1 MEGNMKAF
9 SFDSVLLDKI
19 KTPSLVAKTSFA
31 TLPQVVKLVDT
42 FKTKALKENQTFY
55 RNILESDS
63 EVTARKAYD
72 QFFGTLTRLNAFYT
86 AKYVDV
92 LDENLKQLK
101 NEGDS
106 RLINVV
112 NDYLKDFNGNDI
124 LMEREMTQFVLDD
137 EIPCSKNILTSILH
151 FFGDNFYEL
160 SEEDAR
166 KLLEITTNNQSKII
180 KRAKAEIIDADPD
193 DIEVKDLSRTPDIFV
208 GNTSTVSFHKED
220 INKCIEIV
228 KSVRD
233 DLEANLENARLINKE
248 YKKLLNKVIQYRN
261 STKIR
266 VNSDDYIRKIERIII
281 SMISEIWTYHLT
293 VYAIK
298 AQYICNNYYQAK
310 GILARISMMAN
321 EEFVD
326 DTVESVAVESTKFLK
341 EEAFKFTKLTD
352 AEILMNHITD
362 MKHNDL
368 IMDCCI
374 KEAMILAEG
383 VDVENRLAALHE
395 GAWDKV
401 KEFFN
406 KIKEFVMNL
415 FDKVANWFDKF
426 FKSNKEYIEKYKD
439 QIDKQ
444 TAGFTTVNMPNYKD
458 GLARIQENIT
468 PQFDAVINSATGM
481 GDKDEDVDTAINN
494 FRRTLIKDYKDNDE
508 WKESCNDYFKGGKDS
523 DKDYSANEINIR
535 YLADRVLEIPKIVD
549 GLKKDKTTAEQLFKS
564 LESAIAKAAAQDN
577 QNVKAN
583 ANKVQTDAKG
593 TENKAI
599 GSTTNTPSSLGTGN
613 NNAGSGPK
621 VGGGTT
627 NTAESI
633 LYLYGD
639 VFTELE
645 IVQSN
650 TTTSNGNNGS
660 NITSAGNAT
669 IDKVKDGSV
678 GPKVAAKA
686 QKLCNKIASTYSTY
700 YQCKYQMAE
709 KIMSDYMKI
718 IKVHVS
724 AYVNANNDAE
734 KAQEN
739 S

>member
-92 LDENLKQLK
+92 LDDNLKRLN

-106 RLINVV
+106 RLISVV
-112 NDYLKDFNGNDI
+112 NEYLKDFNNNDI
-124 LMEREMTQFVLDD
+124 LMEREMTQFILDD

-208 GNTSTVSFHKED
+208 GETTTKSFHKECVG
-220 INKCIEIV
+220 KCIEIV

-233 DLEANLENARLINKE
+233 DLEANLDNARLINKE

-310 GILARISMMAN
+310 GVLARISMMAN

-326 DTVESVAVESTKFLK
+326 DTIEAVAVESTKFLK

-383 VDVENRLAALHE
+383 VDVENRLTALHE

-406 KIKEFVMNL
+406 KIKTFVMAL
-415 FDKVANWFDKF
+415 FDKVSNWFDKF
-426 FKSNKEYIEKYKD
+426 FKSNKDYIEKYKD
-439 QIDKQ
+439 QIDKP
-444 TAGFTTVNMPNYKD
+444 TAGFTTVNMPNYKE
-458 GLARIQENIT
+458 GLNRIQAAPNINFNGVISTANGMPENA
-468 PQFDAVINSATGM
+468 DVDKVINDFRKTI
-481 GDKDEDVDTAINN
+481 INE
-494 FRRTLIKDYKDNDE
+494 YKDDDD
-508 WKESCNDYFKGGKDS
+508 WKETCNNYFKGGKDS
-523 DKDYSANEINIR
+523 DKDYSANEISIR
-535 YLADRVLEIPKIVD
+535 ELANQVLNIPKIVD
-549 GLKKDKTTAEQLFKS
+549 NIKKDKSTSDQMFKS
-564 LESAIAKAAAQDN
+564 LESAINKAASQQPA
-577 QNVKAN
+577 
-583 ANKVQTDAKG
+583 
-593 TENKAI
+593 
-599 GSTTNTPSSLGTGN
+599 STNTSTDSTN
-613 NNAGSGPK
+613 T
-621 VGGGTT
+621 GTT
-627 NTAESI
+627 QAAPQPQGTVEST
-633 LYLYGD
+633 YLYGD
-639 VFTELE
+639 VFSE
-645 IVQSN
+645 IEIN
-650 TTTSNGNNGS
+650 KTNAPAAGATGS
-660 NITSAGNAT
+660 NSASITASGNQT
-669 IDKVKDGSV
+669 IDNVKNGGVD
-678 GPKVAAKA
+678 AKTAVNA
-686 QKLCNKIASTYSTY
+686 QKIVNRIASTYSTY
-700 YQCKYQMAE
+700 LQCKYQMAE

-718 IKVHVS
+718 IKAHVS
-724 AYVNANNDAE
+724 AYVNANNDSE
-734 KAQEN
+734 KAQQSN
-739 S
+739 

>member
-92 LDENLKQLK
+92 LDDNLKRLN

-112 NDYLKDFNGNDI
+112 NEYLKDFNNNDI

-208 GNTSTVSFHKED
+208 GETTTKSFHKECVG
-220 INKCIEIV
+220 KCIEIV

-233 DLEANLENARLINKE
+233 DLEANLDNARLINKE

-298 AQYICNNYYQAK
+298 AQYICNNYNQAK
-310 GILARISMMAN
+310 GVLARISMMAN

-326 DTVESVAVESTKFLK
+326 DTVEAVAVESTKFLK

-415 FDKVANWFDKF
+415 FDKVSNWFDKF

-439 QIDKQ
+439 QIDKP
-444 TAGFTTVNMPNYKD
+444 TAGFTTVNMPDYAK
-458 GLARIQENIT
+458 GLERIMKPTTVQFSAVFGKEISTDKENDDIEAAVNT
-468 PQFDAVINSATGM
+468 FRKSLLPDDANAY
-481 GDKDEDVDTAINN
+481 DPAKN
-494 FRRTLIKDYKDNDE
+494 E
-508 WKESCNDYFKGGKDS
+508 WKEACNNYFTGGENS
-523 DKDYSANEINIR
+523 EKDYSPQDLNMR
-535 YLADRVLEIPKIVD
+535 TLADRILKIPNLVEN
-549 GLKKDKTTAEQLFKS
+549 LKRDKTATENGFKA
-564 LESAIAKAAAQDN
+564 LESAINKQVSTLN
-577 QNVKAN
+577 NPPPAN
-583 ANKVQTDAKG
+583 ETKQ
-593 TENKAI
+593 EN
-599 GSTTNTPSSLGTGN
+599 T
-613 NNAGSGPK
+613 
-621 VGGGTT
+621 
-627 NTAESI
+627 
-633 LYLYGD
+633 YLYGD
-639 VFTELE
+639 VFAEGPGMTMDTNNAA
-645 IVQSN
+645 SPASPATS
-650 TTTSNGNNGS
+650 TTTTNGS
-660 NITSAGNAT
+660 IADASNSAKAT
-669 IDKVKDGSV
+669 AATQDKKG
-678 GPKVAAKA
+678 ATNA
-686 QKLCNKIASTYSTY
+686 QKLVNKFASTVSTY

-718 IKVHVS
+718 IKAHVS
-724 AYVNANNDAE
+724 AYVNANNDSE

>member
-92 LDENLKQLK
+92 LDENIKRLN

-112 NDYLKDFNGNDI
+112 NEYLKDFNNNDI

-233 DLEANLENARLINKE
+233 DLEANLDNARLINKE

-310 GILARISMMAN
+310 GVLARISMMAN

-326 DTVESVAVESTKFLK
+326 DTVEAVAVESTKFLK

-406 KIKEFVMNL
+406 KIKTFVMAL
-415 FDKVANWFDKF
+415 FDKVSNWFDKF
-426 FKSNKEYIEKYKD
+426 FKSNKDYIEKYKD
-439 QIDKQ
+439 QIDKP
-444 TAGFTTVNMPNYKD
+444 TAGFTTVNMPNYKE
-458 GLARIQENIT
+458 GLNRIQAAPNIN
-468 PQFDAVINSATGM
+468 FNGVINTASGM
-481 GDKDEDVDTAINN
+481 AENADVDKVIND
-494 FRRTLIKDYKDNDE
+494 FRKTIINEYKDDDD
-508 WKESCNDYFKGGKDS
+508 WKETCNDYFKGGKDS
-523 DKDYSANEINIR
+523 DKDYSANEISIR
-535 YLADRVLEIPKIVD
+535 ELANQVLNIPKIVD
-549 GLKKDKTTAEQLFKS
+549 NLKKDKSTSDQMFKS
-564 LESAIAKAAAQDN
+564 LESAINKAASQQPA
-577 QNVKAN
+577 A
-583 ANKVQTDAKG
+583 
-593 TENKAI
+593 
-599 GSTTNTPSSLGTGN
+599 STTNTDS
-613 NNAGSGPK
+613 
-621 VGGGTT
+621 T
-627 NTAESI
+627 NTGSNTSATPAASPAGNPTEST
-633 LYLYGD
+633 YLYGD
-639 VFTELE
+639 VFSE
-645 IVQSN
+645 IEIN
-650 TTTSNGNNGS
+650 KTNAPTPGATGS
-660 NITSAGNAT
+660 NSSTITNSGNET
-669 IDKVKDGSV
+669 IDKVKNGGVDSKTAV
-678 GPKVAAKA
+678 NA
-686 QKLCNKIASTYSTY
+686 QKIVNRIASTYSTY
-700 YQCKYQMAE
+700 LQCKYQMAE

-718 IKVHVS
+718 IKAHVS
-724 AYVNANNDAE
+724 AYVNANNDSE
-734 KAQEN
+734 KAQQSN
-739 S
+739 

>member
-92 LDENLKQLK
+92 LDDNIKRLN

-112 NDYLKDFNGNDI
+112 NEYLKDFNGNDI
-124 LMEREMTQFVLDD
+124 LMEREMTQFVLED

-233 DLEANLENARLINKE
+233 DLEANLDNARLINKE

-326 DTVESVAVESTKFLK
+326 DTVEAVAVESTKFLK
-341 EEAFKFTKLTD
+341 EESFKFTKLTD

-406 KIKEFVMNL
+406 KIKTFVMNL
-415 FDKVANWFDKF
+415 FDKVSNWFDKF

-439 QIDKQ
+439 QIDKP
-444 TAGFTTVNMPNYKD
+444 TAGFTTVNMPDYAK
-458 GLARIQENIT
+458 GLERIMKPTTVQFSAVFGKEISTDKENDDIEAAVNT
-468 PQFDAVINSATGM
+468 FRKSLLPDDANAY
-481 GDKDEDVDTAINN
+481 DPAKN
-494 FRRTLIKDYKDNDE
+494 E
-508 WKESCNDYFKGGKDS
+508 WKEACNNYFTGGENS
-523 DKDYSANEINIR
+523 EKDYSPQDLNMHT
-535 YLADRVLEIPKIVD
+535 LADRILKIPNLVEN
-549 GLKKDKTTAEQLFKS
+549 LKRDKTATENGFKA
-564 LESAIAKAAAQDN
+564 LESAINKQVSTLN
-577 QNVKAN
+577 NPPPAN
-583 ANKVQTDAKG
+583 ETKQ
-593 TENKAI
+593 EN
-599 GSTTNTPSSLGTGN
+599 T
-613 NNAGSGPK
+613 
-621 VGGGTT
+621 
-627 NTAESI
+627 
-633 LYLYGD
+633 YLYGD
-639 VFTELE
+639 VFAEGPGMTMDTNNAA
-645 IVQSN
+645 SPASPATS
-650 TTTSNGNNGS
+650 TTTTNGS
-660 NITSAGNAT
+660 IADASNSAKAT
-669 IDKVKDGSV
+669 AATQDKKG
-678 GPKVAAKA
+678 ATNA
-686 QKLCNKIASTYSTY
+686 QKLVNKFASTVSTY

-718 IKVHVS
+718 IKAHVS

>member
-31 TLPQVVKLVDT
+31 TLPQVVRLVDT

-92 LDENLKQLK
+92 LDDNLKRLN

-112 NDYLKDFNGNDI
+112 NEYLKDFNNNDI
-124 LMEREMTQFVLDD
+124 LMEREMTQFILDD

-208 GNTSTVSFHKED
+208 GETTTKSFHKECVG
-220 INKCIEIV
+220 KCIEIV

-233 DLEANLENARLINKE
+233 DLEANLDNARLINKE

-310 GILARISMMAN
+310 GVLARISMMAN

-326 DTVESVAVESTKFLK
+326 DTVEAVAVESTKFLK

-406 KIKEFVMNL
+406 KIKAFVVAL
-415 FDKVANWFDKF
+415 FDKVSNWFDKF
-426 FKSNKEYIEKYKD
+426 FKSNKDYIEKYKD
-439 QIDKQ
+439 QIDKP
-444 TAGFTTVNMPNYKD
+444 TAGFTTVNMPNYKE
-458 GLARIQENIT
+458 GLNRIQAAPNINFNGVISTANGMPENA
-468 PQFDAVINSATGM
+468 DVDKVINDFRKTI
-481 GDKDEDVDTAINN
+481 INE
-494 FRRTLIKDYKDNDE
+494 YKDDDD
-508 WKESCNDYFKGGKDS
+508 WKETCNNYFKGGKDS
-523 DKDYSANEINIR
+523 DKDYSANEISIR
-535 YLADRVLEIPKIVD
+535 ELANQVLNIPKIVD
-549 GLKKDKTTAEQLFKS
+549 NIKKDKSTSDQLFKS
-564 LESAIAKAAAQDN
+564 LESAINKAASQQPA
-577 QNVKAN
+577 A
-583 ANKVQTDAKG
+583 
-593 TENKAI
+593 
-599 GSTTNTPSSLGTGN
+599 STTNTDSANTG
-613 NNAGSGPK
+613 S
-621 VGGGTT
+621 
-627 NTAESI
+627 NTPATPPAAPAQGAQHNST
-633 LYLYGD
+633 YLYGD
-639 VFTELE
+639 VFSE
-645 IVQSN
+645 IEIN
-650 TTTSNGNNGS
+650 KTNAPAAGATGS
-660 NITSAGNAT
+660 NSASITASGNQT
-669 IDKVKDGSV
+669 IDNVKNGGVDSKTAV
-678 GPKVAAKA
+678 NA
-686 QKLCNKIASTYSTY
+686 QKIVNRIASTYSTY
-700 YQCKYQMAE
+700 MQCKYQMAE

-718 IKVHVS
+718 IKAHVS
-724 AYVNANNDAE
+724 AYVNANNDSE
-734 KAQEN
+734 KAQQAN
-739 S
+739 

>member
-31 TLPQVVKLVDT
+31 TLPQVVRLVDT

-92 LDENLKQLK
+92 LDDNLKRLN

-112 NDYLKDFNGNDI
+112 NEYLKDFNNNDI

-208 GNTSTVSFHKED
+208 GETTTRSFHKECVG
-220 INKCIEIV
+220 KCIEIV

-233 DLEANLENARLINKE
+233 DLEANLDNARLINKE

-310 GILARISMMAN
+310 GVLARISMMAN

-326 DTVESVAVESTKFLK
+326 DTVEAVAVESTKFLK

-383 VDVENRLAALHE
+383 VDVEARLTAVHE

-406 KIKEFVMNL
+406 KIKAFVVAL
-415 FDKVANWFDKF
+415 FDKVSNWFDKF
-426 FKSNKEYIEKYKD
+426 FKSNKDYIEKYKD
-439 QIDKQ
+439 QIDKP
-444 TAGFTTVNMPNYKD
+444 TAGFTTVNMPNYKE
-458 GLARIQENIT
+458 GLNRIQAAPNINFNGVISTANGMPENA
-468 PQFDAVINSATGM
+468 DVDKVINDFRKTI
-481 GDKDEDVDTAINN
+481 INE
-494 FRRTLIKDYKDNDE
+494 YKDDDD
-508 WKESCNDYFKGGKDS
+508 WKETCNNYFKGGKDS
-523 DKDYSANEINIR
+523 DKDYSANEISIR
-535 YLADRVLEIPKIVD
+535 ELANQVLNIPKIVD
-549 GLKKDKTTAEQLFKS
+549 NIKKDKSTSDQMFKS
-564 LESAIAKAAAQDN
+564 LESAINKAASQQPA
-577 QNVKAN
+577 A
-583 ANKVQTDAKG
+583 
-593 TENKAI
+593 
-599 GSTTNTPSSLGTGN
+599 STTPVDSANTGSNTSATPAASPAGN
-613 NNAGSGPK
+613 P
-621 VGGGTT
+621 
-627 NTAESI
+627 AEST
-633 LYLYGD
+633 YLYGD
-639 VFTELE
+639 VFSE
-645 IVQSN
+645 IEIN
-650 TTTSNGNNGS
+650 KTNAPAAGATGS
-660 NITSAGNAT
+660 NSASITASGNQT
-669 IDKVKDGSV
+669 IDNVKNGGIDSKTAV
-678 GPKVAAKA
+678 NA
-686 QKLCNKIASTYSTY
+686 QKIVNRIASTYSTY
-700 YQCKYQMAE
+700 MQCKYQMAE

-718 IKVHVS
+718 IKAHVS
-724 AYVNANNDAE
+724 AYVNANNDSE
-734 KAQEN
+734 KAQQAN
-739 S
+739 

>member
-92 LDENLKQLK
+92 LDDNLKRLN

-112 NDYLKDFNGNDI
+112 NEYLKDFNNNDI

-208 GNTSTVSFHKED
+208 GETTTKSFHKECVG
-220 INKCIEIV
+220 KCIEIV

-233 DLEANLENARLINKE
+233 DLEANLDNARLINKE

-310 GILARISMMAN
+310 GVLARISMMAN

-326 DTVESVAVESTKFLK
+326 DTVEAVAVESTKFLK
-341 EEAFKFTKLTD
+341 EESFKFTKLTD

-415 FDKVANWFDKF
+415 FDKVSNWFDKF

-439 QIDKQ
+439 QIDKP
-444 TAGFTTVNMPNYKD
+444 TAGFTTVNMPNYKE
-458 GLARIQENIT
+458 GLNRIQAAPNIN
-468 PQFDAVINSATGM
+468 FNGVINTASGM
-481 GDKDEDVDTAINN
+481 AENADVDKVIND
-494 FRRTLIKDYKDNDE
+494 FRKTIINEYKDDDD
-508 WKESCNDYFKGGKDS
+508 WKETCNNYFKGGKDS
-523 DKDYSANEINIR
+523 DKDYSANEISIR
-535 YLADRVLEIPKIVD
+535 ELANQVLNIPKIVD
-549 GLKKDKTTAEQLFKS
+549 NIKKDKSTSDQMFKS
-564 LESAIAKAAAQDN
+564 LESAINKAASQQPA
-577 QNVKAN
+577 ASTP
-583 ANKVQTDAKG
+583 TDSSN
-593 TENKAI
+593 TN
-599 GSTTNTPSSLGTGN
+599 STTSTSASTPAT
-613 NNAGSGPK
+613 P
-621 VGGGTT
+621 
-627 NTAESI
+627 TAAPAQGAQHNST
-633 LYLYGD
+633 YLYGD
-639 VFTELE
+639 VFSE
-645 IVQSN
+645 IEIN
-650 TTTSNGNNGS
+650 KTNAPAAGATGS
-660 NITSAGNAT
+660 NSASITASGNQT
-669 IDKVKDGSV
+669 IDNVKNGGVDSKTAV
-678 GPKVAAKA
+678 NA
-686 QKLCNKIASTYSTY
+686 QKIVNRIASTYSTY
-700 YQCKYQMAE
+700 LQCKYQMAE

-718 IKVHVS
+718 IKAHVS
-724 AYVNANNDAE
+724 AYVNANNDSE
-734 KAQEN
+734 KAQQSN
-739 S
+739 

>member
-92 LDENLKQLK
+92 LDDNLKRLK

-233 DLEANLENARLINKE
+233 DLEANLDNARLINKE

-298 AQYICNNYYQAK
+298 AQYICNNYNQAK
-310 GILARISMMAN
+310 GVLARISMMAN

-326 DTVESVAVESTKFLK
+326 DTVEAIAVESTKFLK

-352 AEILMNHITD
+352 AEILMNHISD

-415 FDKVANWFDKF
+415 FDKVSNWFDKF
-426 FKSNKEYIEKYKD
+426 FKSNKEYLEKYKD
-439 QIDKQ
+439 QLTKP
-444 TAGFTTVNMPNYKD
+444 TAGFTTVNMPNYKE
-458 GLARIQENIT
+458 GLNRIQTPPNI
-468 PQFDAVINSATGM
+468 QFDAVINTATKM
-481 GDKDEDVDTAINN
+481 EENSDVDQVINN
-494 FRRTLIKDYKDNDE
+494 FRKGIISDYKDTDE
-508 WKESCNDYFKGGKDS
+508 WKETCNDYFQGGKDS
-523 DKDYSANEINIR
+523 DKDYSANEISVSA
-535 YLADRVLEIPKIVD
+535 LAEQVLAIPKIVD
-549 GLKKDKTTAEQLFKS
+549 NIKKDKATSDKLFKS
-564 LESAIAKAAAQDN
+564 LDSAINKAASQQPASTN
-577 QNVKAN
+577 NTS
-583 ANKVQTDAKG
+583 TDSSN
-593 TENKAI
+593 T
-599 GSTTNTPSSLGTGN
+599 GSNTPATPAASPAGN
-613 NNAGSGPK
+613 P
-621 VGGGTT
+621 T
-627 NTAESI
+627 EST
-633 LYLYGD
+633 YLYGD
-639 VFTELE
+639 VFSE
-645 IVQSN
+645 IEIN
-650 TTTSNGNNGS
+650 KTNAPAPGTTGS
-660 NITSAGNAT
+660 NSAAITAAGNKT
-669 IDKVKDGSV
+669 IDNVKNGGVDSKTAV
-678 GPKVAAKA
+678 NA
-686 QKLCNKIASTYSTY
+686 QKIVNRIASTYSTY
-700 YQCKYQMAE
+700 LQCKYQTAE

-718 IKVHVS
+718 IKAHVS

>member
-112 NDYLKDFNGNDI
+112 NEYLKDFNNNDI

-233 DLEANLENARLINKE
+233 DLEANLDNARLINKE

-298 AQYICNNYYQAK
+298 AQYICNNYNQAK
-310 GILARISMMAN
+310 GVLARISMMAN

-326 DTVESVAVESTKFLK
+326 DTVEAVAVESTKFLK

-383 VDVENRLAALHE
+383 VDVEARLTAVHE

-406 KIKEFVMNL
+406 KIKAFVVAL
-415 FDKVANWFDKF
+415 FDKVSNWFDKF
-426 FKSNKEYIEKYKD
+426 FKSNKDYIEKYKD
-439 QIDKQ
+439 QIDKP
-444 TAGFTTVNMPNYKD
+444 TAGFTTVNMPNYKE
-458 GLARIQENIT
+458 GLNRIQAAPNINFNGVISTANGMPENA
-468 PQFDAVINSATGM
+468 DVDKVINDFRKTI
-481 GDKDEDVDTAINN
+481 INE
-494 FRRTLIKDYKDNDE
+494 YKDDDD
-508 WKESCNDYFKGGKDS
+508 WKETCNNYFKGGKDS
-523 DKDYSANEINIR
+523 DKDYSANEISIR
-535 YLADRVLEIPKIVD
+535 ELANQVLNIPKIVD
-549 GLKKDKTTAEQLFKS
+549 NIKKDKSTSDQLFKS
-564 LESAIAKAAAQDN
+564 LESAINKAASQQPA
-577 QNVKAN
+577 A
-583 ANKVQTDAKG
+583 
-593 TENKAI
+593 
-599 GSTTNTPSSLGTGN
+599 STTSADSTNTSSTASTPSTPAAAPAQGAQHNST
-613 NNAGSGPK
+613 
-621 VGGGTT
+621 
-627 NTAESI
+627 
-633 LYLYGD
+633 YLYGD
-639 VFTELE
+639 VFSE
-645 IVQSN
+645 IEIN
-650 TTTSNGNNGS
+650 KTNAPAAGATGS
-660 NITSAGNAT
+660 NSASITASGNQT
-669 IDKVKDGSV
+669 IDNVKNGGVDSKTAV
-678 GPKVAAKA
+678 NA
-686 QKLCNKIASTYSTY
+686 QKIVNRIASTYSTY
-700 YQCKYQMAE
+700 MQCKYQMAE

-718 IKVHVS
+718 IKAHVS
-724 AYVNANNDAE
+724 AYVNANNDSE
-734 KAQEN
+734 KAQQAN
-739 S
+739 

>member
-9 SFDSVLLDKI
+9 SFDGILLDKI
-19 KTPSLVAKTSFA
+19 KIPSLVAKTSFA
-31 TLPQVVKLVDT
+31 TLPQVVRLVDT

-92 LDENLKQLK
+92 LDDNLKRLN

-112 NDYLKDFNGNDI
+112 NEYLKDFNNNDI
-124 LMEREMTQFVLDD
+124 LMEREMTQFILDD

-208 GNTSTVSFHKED
+208 GETTTKSFHKECVG
-220 INKCIEIV
+220 KCIEIV

-233 DLEANLENARLINKE
+233 DLEANLDNARLINKE

-310 GILARISMMAN
+310 GVLARISMMAN

-326 DTVESVAVESTKFLK
+326 DTVEAVAVESTKFLK
-341 EEAFKFTKLTD
+341 EESFKFTKLTD

-383 VDVENRLAALHE
+383 VDVEARLTAVHE

-406 KIKEFVMNL
+406 KIKTFVMAL
-415 FDKVANWFDKF
+415 FDKVSNWFDKF
-426 FKSNKEYIEKYKD
+426 FKSNKDYIEKYKD
-439 QIDKQ
+439 QIDKP
-444 TAGFTTVNMPNYKD
+444 TAGFTTVNMPNYKE
-458 GLARIQENIT
+458 GLNRIQAAPNINFNGVISTANSMPENA
-468 PQFDAVINSATGM
+468 DVDKVINDFRKTI
-481 GDKDEDVDTAINN
+481 INE
-494 FRRTLIKDYKDNDE
+494 YKDDDD
-508 WKESCNDYFKGGKDS
+508 WKETCNNYFKGGKDS
-523 DKDYSANEINIR
+523 DKDYSANEISIR
-535 YLADRVLEIPKIVD
+535 ELANQVLNIPKIVD
-549 GLKKDKTTAEQLFKS
+549 NIKKDKSTSDQMFKS
-564 LESAIAKAAAQDN
+564 LESAINKAASQQPA
-577 QNVKAN
+577 
-583 ANKVQTDAKG
+583 
-593 TENKAI
+593 
-599 GSTTNTPSSLGTGN
+599 STPADSSNTSSTPSAPASTPAAPAAAPAQGAQHNST
-613 NNAGSGPK
+613 
-621 VGGGTT
+621 
-627 NTAESI
+627 
-633 LYLYGD
+633 YLYGD
-639 VFTELE
+639 VFSE
-645 IVQSN
+645 IEIN
-650 TTTSNGNNGS
+650 KTNAPAAGATGS
-660 NITSAGNAT
+660 NSASITASGNQT
-669 IDKVKDGSV
+669 IDSVKNGGVDSKTAV
-678 GPKVAAKA
+678 NA
-686 QKLCNKIASTYSTY
+686 QKIVNRIASTYSTY
-700 YQCKYQMAE
+700 MQCKYQMAE

-718 IKVHVS
+718 IKAHVS
-724 AYVNANNDAE
+724 AYVNANNDSE
-734 KAQEN
+734 KAQQSN
-739 S
+739 

>member
-233 DLEANLENARLINKE
+233 DLEANLDNARLINKE

-310 GILARISMMAN
+310 GVLARISMMAN

-326 DTVESVAVESTKFLK
+326 DTVEAVAVESTKFLK

-383 VDVENRLAALHE
+383 VDVEARLTAVHE

-406 KIKEFVMNL
+406 KIKTFVMNL
-415 FDKVANWFDKF
+415 FIKVENWFDKF

-439 QIDKQ
+439 QINKP
-444 TAGFTTVNMPNYKD
+444 TAGFTTVNMANYKD
-458 GLARIQENIT
+458 GLVRIQT
-468 PQFDAVINSATGM
+468 PKVPNFNAVISDNVMNAG
-481 GDKDEDVDTAINN
+481 EDNAALEKVIDDFRKTLVD
-494 FRRTLIKDYKDNDE
+494 DYKPGDE
-508 WKESCNDYFKGGKDS
+508 WKEACNNFFKGGKDS
-523 DKDYSANEINIR
+523 ERDYSTNEINIVD
-535 YLADRVLEIPKIVD
+535 LSNKVLEIPKIVD
-549 GLKKDKTTAEQLFKS
+549 GIKKDKATSDQLYKS
-564 LESAIAKAAAQDN
+564 LEAAINRLANATPKTESVYLYNENVFTEDTGAVINNTGSTTPGTTAAQSANSADITKAGN
-577 QNVKAN
+577 DTIKTVNDKAN
-583 ANKVQTDAKG
+583 ADKPD
-593 TENKAI
+593 NKA
-599 GSTTNTPSSLGTGN
+599 G
-613 NNAGSGPK
+613 
-621 VGGGTT
+621 
-627 NTAESI
+627 
-633 LYLYGD
+633 
-639 VFTELE
+639 
-645 IVQSN
+645 VQ
-650 TTTSNGNNGS
+650 
-660 NITSAGNAT
+660 
-669 IDKVKDGSV
+669 
-678 GPKVAAKA
+678 A
-686 QKLCNKIASTYSTY
+686 QKVINKMASTMSTY

-718 IKVHVS
+718 IKAHVS
-724 AYVNANNDAE
+724 AYVNANNNAE

>member
-63 EVTARKAYD
+63 EVTVRKAYD

-92 LDENLKQLK
+92 LDDNLKRLN

-112 NDYLKDFNGNDI
+112 NEYLKDFNNNDI

-208 GNTSTVSFHKED
+208 GETTTKSFHKECVG
-220 INKCIEIV
+220 KCIEIV

-233 DLEANLENARLINKE
+233 DLEANLDNARLINKE

-310 GILARISMMAN
+310 GVLARISMMAN
-321 EEFVD
+321 QEFVD
-326 DTVESVAVESTKFLK
+326 DTVEAVAVESTKFLK

-383 VDVENRLAALHE
+383 VDVEARLTAVHE

-406 KIKEFVMNL
+406 KIKTFVMAL
-415 FDKVANWFDKF
+415 FDKVSNWFDKF
-426 FKSNKEYIEKYKD
+426 FKSNKDYIEKYKD
-439 QIDKQ
+439 QIDKP
-444 TAGFTTVNMPNYKD
+444 TAGFTTVNMPNYKE
-458 GLARIQENIT
+458 GLNRIQAAPNINFNGVISTANGMPENA
-468 PQFDAVINSATGM
+468 DVDKVINDFRKTI
-481 GDKDEDVDTAINN
+481 INE
-494 FRRTLIKDYKDNDE
+494 YKDDDD
-508 WKESCNDYFKGGKDS
+508 WKETCNNYFKGGKDS
-523 DKDYSANEINIR
+523 DKDYSANEISIR
-535 YLADRVLEIPKIVD
+535 ELANQVLNIPKIVD
-549 GLKKDKTTAEQLFKS
+549 NIKKDKSTSDQMFKS
-564 LESAIAKAAAQDN
+564 LESAINKAASQQPA
-577 QNVKAN
+577 
-583 ANKVQTDAKG
+583 
-593 TENKAI
+593 
-599 GSTTNTPSSLGTGN
+599 STPADSSNTSSTPSAPTSTPAAPAAPAQGAQHNST
-613 NNAGSGPK
+613 
-621 VGGGTT
+621 
-627 NTAESI
+627 
-633 LYLYGD
+633 YLYGD
-639 VFTELE
+639 VFSE
-645 IVQSN
+645 IEIN
-650 TTTSNGNNGS
+650 KTNAPAAGATGS
-660 NITSAGNAT
+660 NSASITASGNQT
-669 IDKVKDGSV
+669 IDNVKNGGVD
-678 GPKVAAKA
+678 AKTAVNA
-686 QKLCNKIASTYSTY
+686 QKIVNRIASTYSTY
-700 YQCKYQMAE
+700 LQCKYQMAE

-718 IKVHVS
+718 IKAHVS
-724 AYVNANNDAE
+724 AYVNANNNSE
-734 KAQEN
+734 KAQQSN
-739 S
+739 

>member
-9 SFDSVLLDKI
+9 SFDSILLDKI

-31 TLPQVVKLVDT
+31 TLPQVVRLVDT

-92 LDENLKQLK
+92 LDDNLKRLN

-112 NDYLKDFNGNDI
+112 NEYLKDFNNNDI

-208 GNTSTVSFHKED
+208 GETTTKSFHKECVG
-220 INKCIEIV
+220 KCIEIV

-233 DLEANLENARLINKE
+233 DLEANLDNARLINKE

-310 GILARISMMAN
+310 GVLARISMMAN

-326 DTVESVAVESTKFLK
+326 DTVEAVAVESTKFLK

-406 KIKEFVMNL
+406 KIKTFVMNL
-415 FDKVANWFDKF
+415 FTKVENWFDKF

-439 QIDKQ
+439 QINKP
-444 TAGFTTVNMPNYKD
+444 TAGFTTVNMANYKD
-458 GLARIQENIT
+458 GLVRIQT
-468 PQFDAVINSATGM
+468 PKVPNFSAVISDNVLNAG
-481 GDKDEDVDTAINN
+481 EDNAALEKVIDDFRKTLVD
-494 FRRTLIKDYKDNDE
+494 DYKPGDE
-508 WKESCNDYFKGGKDS
+508 WKEACNNFFKGGKDS
-523 DKDYSANEINIR
+523 ERDYSTNEINIVD
-535 YLADRVLEIPKIVD
+535 LSNKVLEIPKIVD
-549 GLKKDKTTAEQLFKS
+549 GIKKDKATSDQLYKS
-564 LESAIAKAAAQDN
+564 LEAAINRLANAAPKTESAYLYNDNAFTEDTGAVLNTTGNTAPGTTAAQSANSADITKAGN
-577 QNVKAN
+577 DAIKTVNDKAN
-583 ANKVQTDAKG
+583 ADKPD
-593 TENKAI
+593 NKA
-599 GSTTNTPSSLGTGN
+599 G
-613 NNAGSGPK
+613 
-621 VGGGTT
+621 
-627 NTAESI
+627 
-633 LYLYGD
+633 
-639 VFTELE
+639 
-645 IVQSN
+645 VQ
-650 TTTSNGNNGS
+650 
-660 NITSAGNAT
+660 
-669 IDKVKDGSV
+669 
-678 GPKVAAKA
+678 A
-686 QKLCNKIASTYSTY
+686 QKVINKMASTMSTY

-718 IKVHVS
+718 IKAHVS
-724 AYVNANNDAE
+724 AYVNANNDSE
-734 KAQEN
+734 KAQQAN
-739 S
+739 

>member
-31 TLPQVVKLVDT
+31 TLPQVVRLVDT

-92 LDENLKQLK
+92 LDDNLKRLN

-112 NDYLKDFNGNDI
+112 NEYLKDFNNNDI
-124 LMEREMTQFVLDD
+124 LMEREMTQFILDD

-208 GNTSTVSFHKED
+208 GETTTRSFHKEC
-220 INKCIEIV
+220 IGKCIEIV

-233 DLEANLENARLINKE
+233 DLEANLDNARLINKE

-310 GILARISMMAN
+310 GVLSRISMMAN

-326 DTVESVAVESTKFLK
+326 DTVEAVAVESTKFLK

-406 KIKEFVMNL
+406 KIKTFVMNL
-415 FDKVANWFDKF
+415 FTKVENWFDKF

-439 QIDKQ
+439 QINKP
-444 TAGFTTVNMPNYKD
+444 TAGFTTVNMANYKD
-458 GLARIQENIT
+458 GLVRIQT
-468 PQFDAVINSATGM
+468 PKVPNFSAVISDNVLNAG
-481 GDKDEDVDTAINN
+481 EDNAALEKVIDDFRKTLVD
-494 FRRTLIKDYKDNDE
+494 DYNPGDE
-508 WKESCNDYFKGGKDS
+508 WKEACNNFFKGGKDS
-523 DKDYSANEINIR
+523 ERDYSTNEINIVD
-535 YLADRVLEIPKIVD
+535 LSNKVLEIPKIVD
-549 GLKKDKTTAEQLFKS
+549 GIKKDKATSDQLYKS
-564 LESAIAKAAAQDN
+564 LETAINRLANATPKTESAYLYNENAFTEDTGAVLNTTGNTAPGITAAQSANSADITKAGN
-577 QNVKAN
+577 DAIKTVNDKAN
-583 ANKVQTDAKG
+583 ADKPD
-593 TENKAI
+593 NKA
-599 GSTTNTPSSLGTGN
+599 G
-613 NNAGSGPK
+613 
-621 VGGGTT
+621 
-627 NTAESI
+627 
-633 LYLYGD
+633 
-639 VFTELE
+639 
-645 IVQSN
+645 VQ
-650 TTTSNGNNGS
+650 
-660 NITSAGNAT
+660 
-669 IDKVKDGSV
+669 
-678 GPKVAAKA
+678 A
-686 QKLCNKIASTYSTY
+686 QKVINKMASTMSTY

-718 IKVHVS
+718 IKAHVS
-724 AYVNANNDAE
+724 AYVNANNNAE

-739 S
+739 N

>member
-92 LDENLKQLK
+92 LDDNLKRLN

-112 NDYLKDFNGNDI
+112 NEYLKDFNNNDI

-208 GNTSTVSFHKED
+208 GETTTKSFHKECVG
-220 INKCIEIV
+220 KCIEIV

-233 DLEANLENARLINKE
+233 DLEANLDNARLINKE

-310 GILARISMMAN
+310 GVLARISMMAN

-326 DTVESVAVESTKFLK
+326 DTVEAVAVESTKFLK

-383 VDVENRLAALHE
+383 VDVEARLTAVHE

-406 KIKEFVMNL
+406 KIKTFVMAL
-415 FDKVANWFDKF
+415 FDKVSNWFDKF
-426 FKSNKEYIEKYKD
+426 FKSNKDYIEKYKD
-439 QIDKQ
+439 QIDKP
-444 TAGFTTVNMPNYKD
+444 TAGFTTVNMPNYKE
-458 GLARIQENIT
+458 GLNRIQAAPNINFNGVISTANGMPENA
-468 PQFDAVINSATGM
+468 DVDKVINDFRKTI
-481 GDKDEDVDTAINN
+481 INE
-494 FRRTLIKDYKDNDE
+494 YKDDDD
-508 WKESCNDYFKGGKDS
+508 WKETCNNYFKGGKDS
-523 DKDYSANEINIR
+523 DKDYSANEISIR
-535 YLADRVLEIPKIVD
+535 ELANQVLNIPKIVD
-549 GLKKDKTTAEQLFKS
+549 NIKKDKSTSDQMFKS
-564 LESAIAKAAAQDN
+564 LESAINKAASQQPASTP
-577 QNVKAN
+577 
-583 ANKVQTDAKG
+583 TDSSN
-593 TENKAI
+593 TS
-599 GSTTNTPSSLGTGN
+599 STTSTPSTPAAAPAQGAQHNST
-613 NNAGSGPK
+613 
-621 VGGGTT
+621 
-627 NTAESI
+627 
-633 LYLYGD
+633 YLYGD
-639 VFTELE
+639 VFSE
-645 IVQSN
+645 IEIN
-650 TTTSNGNNGS
+650 KTNAPAAGATGS
-660 NITSAGNAT
+660 NSASITASGNQT
-669 IDKVKDGSV
+669 IDNVKNGGVDSKTAV
-678 GPKVAAKA
+678 NA
-686 QKLCNKIASTYSTY
+686 QKIVNRIASTYSTY
-700 YQCKYQMAE
+700 MQCKYQMAE

-718 IKVHVS
+718 IKAHVS
-724 AYVNANNDAE
+724 AYVNANNNSE
-734 KAQEN
+734 KAQQSN
-739 S
+739 

>member
-92 LDENLKQLK
+92 LDDNLKRLN

-106 RLINVV
+106 RLISVV
-112 NDYLKDFNGNDI
+112 NEYLKDFNNNDI
-124 LMEREMTQFVLDD
+124 LMEREMTQFILDD

-208 GNTSTVSFHKED
+208 GETTTKSFHKECVG
-220 INKCIEIV
+220 KCIEIV

-233 DLEANLENARLINKE
+233 DLEANLDNARLINKE

-266 VNSDDYIRKIERIII
+266 INSDDYIRKIERIII

-310 GILARISMMAN
+310 GVLARISMMAN

-326 DTVESVAVESTKFLK
+326 DTVEAVAVESTKFLK

-383 VDVENRLAALHE
+383 VDVEARLTAVHE

-406 KIKEFVMNL
+406 KIKTFVMAL
-415 FDKVANWFDKF
+415 FDKVSNWFDKF
-426 FKSNKEYIEKYKD
+426 FKSNKDYIEKYKD
-439 QIDKQ
+439 QIDKP
-444 TAGFTTVNMPNYKD
+444 TAGFTTVNMPNYKE
-458 GLARIQENIT
+458 GLNRIQAAPNINFNGVISTANGMPENA
-468 PQFDAVINSATGM
+468 DVDKVINDFRKTI
-481 GDKDEDVDTAINN
+481 INE
-494 FRRTLIKDYKDNDE
+494 YKDDDD
-508 WKESCNDYFKGGKDS
+508 WKETCNNYFKGGKDS
-523 DKDYSANEINIR
+523 DKDYSANEISIR
-535 YLADRVLEIPKIVD
+535 ELANQVLNIPKIVD
-549 GLKKDKTTAEQLFKS
+549 NIKKDKSTSDQMFKS
-564 LESAIAKAAAQDN
+564 LESAINKAASQQPA
-577 QNVKAN
+577 
-583 ANKVQTDAKG
+583 
-593 TENKAI
+593 
-599 GSTTNTPSSLGTGN
+599 STNTSTDSTN
-613 NNAGSGPK
+613 T
-621 VGGGTT
+621 GTT
-627 NTAESI
+627 QAAPQPQGTVEST
-633 LYLYGD
+633 YLYGD
-639 VFTELE
+639 VFSE
-645 IVQSN
+645 IEIN
-650 TTTSNGNNGS
+650 KTNAPAAGATGS
-660 NITSAGNAT
+660 NSASITASGNQT
-669 IDKVKDGSV
+669 IDNVKNGGVDSKTAV
-678 GPKVAAKA
+678 NA
-686 QKLCNKIASTYSTY
+686 QKIVNRIASTYSTY
-700 YQCKYQMAE
+700 MQCKYQMAE

-718 IKVHVS
+718 IKAHVS
-724 AYVNANNDAE
+724 AYVNANNDSE
-734 KAQEN
+734 KAQQSN
-739 S
+739 

>member
-92 LDENLKQLK
+92 LDENLKRLN

-112 NDYLKDFNGNDI
+112 NEYLKDFNNNDI
-124 LMEREMTQFVLDD
+124 LMEHEMTQFVLDD

-208 GNTSTVSFHKED
+208 GETTTKSFHKECVG
-220 INKCIEIV
+220 KCIEIV

-233 DLEANLENARLINKE
+233 DLEANLDNARLINKE

-310 GILARISMMAN
+310 GVLARISMMAN

-326 DTVESVAVESTKFLK
+326 DTVEAVAVESTKFLK

-383 VDVENRLAALHE
+383 VDIEARLTAVHE

-406 KIKEFVMNL
+406 KIKTFVMAL
-415 FDKVANWFDKF
+415 FDKVSNWFDKF
-426 FKSNKEYIEKYKD
+426 FKSNKDYIEKYKD
-439 QIDKQ
+439 QIDKP
-444 TAGFTTVNMPNYKD
+444 TAGFTTVNMPNYKE
-458 GLARIQENIT
+458 GLNRIQAAPNINFNGVISTANGMPENA
-468 PQFDAVINSATGM
+468 DVDKVINDFRKTI
-481 GDKDEDVDTAINN
+481 INE
-494 FRRTLIKDYKDNDE
+494 YKDDDD
-508 WKESCNDYFKGGKDS
+508 WKETCNNYFKGGKDS
-523 DKDYSANEINIR
+523 DKDYSANEISIR
-535 YLADRVLEIPKIVD
+535 ELANQVLNIPKIVD
-549 GLKKDKTTAEQLFKS
+549 NIKKDKSVSDQMFKS
-564 LESAIAKAAAQDN
+564 LESAINKAASQQPA
-577 QNVKAN
+577 A
-583 ANKVQTDAKG
+583 
-593 TENKAI
+593 
-599 GSTTNTPSSLGTGN
+599 STTPADSTNTSSTPSAPASTPAAPAAAPAQGAQHNST
-613 NNAGSGPK
+613 
-621 VGGGTT
+621 
-627 NTAESI
+627 
-633 LYLYGD
+633 YLYGD
-639 VFTELE
+639 VFSE
-645 IVQSN
+645 IEIN
-650 TTTSNGNNGS
+650 KTNAPAAGATGS
-660 NITSAGNAT
+660 NSASITASGNQT
-669 IDKVKDGSV
+669 IDNVKNGGVD
-678 GPKVAAKA
+678 AKTAVNA
-686 QKLCNKIASTYSTY
+686 QKIVNRIASTYSTY
-700 YQCKYQMAE
+700 MQCKYQMAE

-718 IKVHVS
+718 IKAHVS
-724 AYVNANNDAE
+724 AYVNANNNSE
-734 KAQEN
+734 KAQQSN
-739 S
+739 

>member
-31 TLPQVVKLVDT
+31 TLPQVVRLVDT

-92 LDENLKQLK
+92 LDDNLKRLN

-112 NDYLKDFNGNDI
+112 NEYLKDFNNNDI
-124 LMEREMTQFVLDD
+124 LMEREMTQFILDD

-208 GNTSTVSFHKED
+208 GETTTRSFHKECVG
-220 INKCIEIV
+220 KCIEIV

-233 DLEANLENARLINKE
+233 DLEANLDNARLINKE

-310 GILARISMMAN
+310 GVLARISMMAN

-326 DTVESVAVESTKFLK
+326 DTVEAVAVESTKFLK

-406 KIKEFVMNL
+406 KIKAFVVSL
-415 FDKVANWFDKF
+415 FDKVSNWFDKF
-426 FKSNKEYIEKYKD
+426 FKSNKDYIEKYKD
-439 QIDKQ
+439 QIDKP
-444 TAGFTTVNMPNYKD
+444 TAGFTTVNMPNYKE
-458 GLARIQENIT
+458 GLNRIQAAPNINFNGVISTANGMPENA
-468 PQFDAVINSATGM
+468 DVDKVINDFRKTI
-481 GDKDEDVDTAINN
+481 INE
-494 FRRTLIKDYKDNDE
+494 YKDDDD
-508 WKESCNDYFKGGKDS
+508 WKETCNNYFKGGKDS
-523 DKDYSANEINIR
+523 DKDYSANEISIR
-535 YLADRVLEIPKIVD
+535 ELANQVLNIPKIVD
-549 GLKKDKTTAEQLFKS
+549 NIKKDKSTSDQLFKS
-564 LESAIAKAAAQDN
+564 LESAINKAASQQPA
-577 QNVKAN
+577 A
-583 ANKVQTDAKG
+583 
-593 TENKAI
+593 
-599 GSTTNTPSSLGTGN
+599 STTPADSANTSSTTSTPSTPAASPAQGAQHNST
-613 NNAGSGPK
+613 
-621 VGGGTT
+621 
-627 NTAESI
+627 
-633 LYLYGD
+633 YLYGD
-639 VFTELE
+639 VFSE
-645 IVQSN
+645 IEIN
-650 TTTSNGNNGS
+650 KTNAPAAGATGS
-660 NITSAGNAT
+660 NSASITASGNQT
-669 IDKVKDGSV
+669 IDNVKNGGIDSKTAV
-678 GPKVAAKA
+678 NA
-686 QKLCNKIASTYSTY
+686 QKIVNRIASTYSTY
-700 YQCKYQMAE
+700 MQCKYQMAE

-718 IKVHVS
+718 IKAHVS
-724 AYVNANNDAE
+724 AYVNANNDSE
-734 KAQEN
+734 KAQQAN
-739 S
+739 

>member
-9 SFDSVLLDKI
+9 SFDSILLDKI

-92 LDENLKQLK
+92 LDDNLKRLN

-112 NDYLKDFNGNDI
+112 NEYLKDFNNNDI
-124 LMEREMTQFVLDD
+124 LMEREMTQFKLDD

-208 GNTSTVSFHKED
+208 GETTTRSFHKECVG
-220 INKCIEIV
+220 KCIEIV

-233 DLEANLENARLINKE
+233 DLEANLDNARLINKE

-310 GILARISMMAN
+310 GVLARISMMAN

-326 DTVESVAVESTKFLK
+326 DTVEAVAVESTKFLK

-406 KIKEFVMNL
+406 KIKTFVMNL
-415 FDKVANWFDKF
+415 FDKVSNWFDKF

-439 QIDKQ
+439 QIDKP
-444 TAGFTTVNMPNYKD
+444 TAGFTTVNMPDYAK
-458 GLARIQENIT
+458 GLERIMKPTTVQFSAVFGKEISTDKENDDIEAAVNT
-468 PQFDAVINSATGM
+468 FRKSLLPDDANAY
-481 GDKDEDVDTAINN
+481 DPAKN
-494 FRRTLIKDYKDNDE
+494 E
-508 WKESCNDYFKGGKDS
+508 WKEACNNYFTGGENS
-523 DKDYSANEINIR
+523 EKDYSPQDLNMR
-535 YLADRVLEIPKIVD
+535 TLADRILKIPNLVEN
-549 GLKKDKTTAEQLFKS
+549 LKRDKTATENGFKA
-564 LESAIAKAAAQDN
+564 LESAINKQVSTLN
-577 QNVKAN
+577 NPPPAN
-583 ANKVQTDAKG
+583 ETKQ
-593 TENKAI
+593 EN
-599 GSTTNTPSSLGTGN
+599 T
-613 NNAGSGPK
+613 
-621 VGGGTT
+621 
-627 NTAESI
+627 
-633 LYLYGD
+633 YLYGD
-639 VFTELE
+639 VFAEGPGMTMDTNNAA
-645 IVQSN
+645 SPASPATS
-650 TTTSNGNNGS
+650 TTTTNGS
-660 NITSAGNAT
+660 IADASNSAKAT
-669 IDKVKDGSV
+669 AATQDKKG
-678 GPKVAAKA
+678 ATNA
-686 QKLCNKIASTYSTY
+686 QKLVNKFASTVSTY

-718 IKVHVS
+718 IKAHVS
-724 AYVNANNDAE
+724 AYVNANNDSE

>member
-31 TLPQVVKLVDT
+31 TLPQVVRLVDT

-72 QFFGTLTRLNAFYT
+72 QFFGTLTRLNAFYST
-86 AKYVDV
+86 KYVDV
-92 LDENLKQLK
+92 LDENIKRLN

-112 NDYLKDFNGNDI
+112 NEYLKDFNNNDI
-124 LMEREMTQFVLDD
+124 LMEREMTQFILDD

-208 GNTSTVSFHKED
+208 GETTTKSFHKECVG
-220 INKCIEIV
+220 KCIEIV

-233 DLEANLENARLINKE
+233 DLEANLDNARLINKE

-281 SMISEIWTYHLT
+281 NMISEIWTYHLT

-310 GILARISMMAN
+310 GVLARISMMAN

-326 DTVESVAVESTKFLK
+326 DTVEAVAVESTKFLK

-406 KIKEFVMNL
+406 KIKTFVMAL
-415 FDKVANWFDKF
+415 FDKVSNWFDKF
-426 FKSNKEYIEKYKD
+426 FKSNKDYIEKYKD
-439 QIDKQ
+439 QIDKP
-444 TAGFTTVNMPNYKD
+444 TAGFTTVNMPNYKE
-458 GLARIQENIT
+458 GLNRIQAAPNINFNGVISTANGMPENA
-468 PQFDAVINSATGM
+468 DVDKVINDFRKTI
-481 GDKDEDVDTAINN
+481 INE
-494 FRRTLIKDYKDNDE
+494 YKDDDD
-508 WKESCNDYFKGGKDS
+508 WKETCNNYFKGGKDS
-523 DKDYSANEINIR
+523 DKDYSANEISIR
-535 YLADRVLEIPKIVD
+535 ELANQVLNIPKIVD
-549 GLKKDKTTAEQLFKS
+549 NIKKDKSTSDQMFKS
-564 LESAIAKAAAQDN
+564 LESAINKAASQQPA
-577 QNVKAN
+577 A
-583 ANKVQTDAKG
+583 
-593 TENKAI
+593 
-599 GSTTNTPSSLGTGN
+599 STNTSTDSTN
-613 NNAGSGPK
+613 T
-621 VGGGTT
+621 GTT
-627 NTAESI
+627 QAAPQPQGTKEFT
-633 LYLYGD
+633 YLYGD
-639 VFTELE
+639 VFSEFE
-645 IVQSN
+645 INQTNAPAPGS
-650 TTTSNGNNGS
+650 TGGNS
-660 NITSAGNAT
+660 ASITASGNQT
-669 IDKVKDGSV
+669 IDNVKNGGVDSKTAV
-678 GPKVAAKA
+678 NA
-686 QKLCNKIASTYSTY
+686 QKIVNRIASTYSTY
-700 YQCKYQMAE
+700 MQCKYQMAE

-718 IKVHVS
+718 IKAHVS
-724 AYVNANNDAE
+724 AYVNANNNSE
-734 KAQEN
+734 KAQQSN
-739 S
+739 

>member
-31 TLPQVVKLVDT
+31 TLPQVVRLVDT

-92 LDENLKQLK
+92 LDDNLKRLN

-112 NDYLKDFNGNDI
+112 NEYLKDFNNNDI
-124 LMEREMTQFVLDD
+124 LMEREMTQFILDD

-208 GNTSTVSFHKED
+208 GETTTRSFHKECVG
-220 INKCIEIV
+220 KCIEIV

-233 DLEANLENARLINKE
+233 DLEANLDNARLINKE

-310 GILARISMMAN
+310 GVLARISMMAN

-326 DTVESVAVESTKFLK
+326 DTVEAVAVESTKFLK

-383 VDVENRLAALHE
+383 VDVENRLMAVHE

-406 KIKEFVMNL
+406 KIKAFVVAL
-415 FDKVANWFDKF
+415 FDKVSNWFDKF

-439 QIDKQ
+439 QIDKP
-444 TAGFTTVNMPNYKD
+444 TAGFTTVNMPNYKE
-458 GLARIQENIT
+458 GLNRIQAAPNINFNGVISTANGMPENA
-468 PQFDAVINSATGM
+468 DVDKVINDFRKTI
-481 GDKDEDVDTAINN
+481 INE
-494 FRRTLIKDYKDNDE
+494 YKDDDD
-508 WKESCNDYFKGGKDS
+508 WKETCNNYFKGGKDS
-523 DKDYSANEINIR
+523 DKDYSANEISIR
-535 YLADRVLEIPKIVD
+535 ELANQVLNIPKIVD
-549 GLKKDKTTAEQLFKS
+549 NIKKDKSTSDQMFKS
-564 LESAIAKAAAQDN
+564 LESAINKAASQQPA
-577 QNVKAN
+577 A
-583 ANKVQTDAKG
+583 
-593 TENKAI
+593 
-599 GSTTNTPSSLGTGN
+599 STTNTDSSNTGSN
-613 NNAGSGPK
+613 TSATPAASPAGNP
-621 VGGGTT
+621 T
-627 NTAESI
+627 EST
-633 LYLYGD
+633 YLYGD
-639 VFTELE
+639 VFSEFELN
-645 IVQSN
+645 QTN
-650 TTTSNGNNGS
+650 APAPGATGS
-660 NITSAGNAT
+660 NSASITASGNQT
-669 IDKVKDGSV
+669 IDNVKNGGVD
-678 GPKVAAKA
+678 AKTAVNA
-686 QKLCNKIASTYSTY
+686 QKIVNRIASTYSTY
-700 YQCKYQMAE
+700 LQCKYQMAE

-718 IKVHVS
+718 IKAHVS
-724 AYVNANNDAE
+724 AYVNANNNSE

>member
-92 LDENLKQLK
+92 LDDNLKRLN

-112 NDYLKDFNGNDI
+112 NEYLKDFNNNDI

-208 GNTSTVSFHKED
+208 GETTTKSFHKED

-233 DLEANLENARLINKE
+233 DLEANLDNARLINKE

-310 GILARISMMAN
+310 GVLARISMMAN

-326 DTVESVAVESTKFLK
+326 DTVEAVAVESTKFLK

-383 VDVENRLAALHE
+383 VDVEARLTAVHE

-406 KIKEFVMNL
+406 KIKTFVMAL
-415 FDKVANWFDKF
+415 FDKVSNWFDKF
-426 FKSNKEYIEKYKD
+426 FKSNKDYIEKYKD
-439 QIDKQ
+439 QIDKP
-444 TAGFTTVNMPNYKD
+444 TAGFTTVNMPDYAK
-458 GLARIQENIT
+458 GLERIMKPTTVQFSAVFGKEISTDKENDDIEAAVNT
-468 PQFDAVINSATGM
+468 FRKSLLPDDANAY
-481 GDKDEDVDTAINN
+481 DPAKN
-494 FRRTLIKDYKDNDE
+494 E
-508 WKESCNDYFKGGKDS
+508 WKEACNNYFTGGENS
-523 DKDYSANEINIR
+523 EKDYSPQDLNMR
-535 YLADRVLEIPKIVD
+535 TLADRILKIPNLVEN
-549 GLKKDKTTAEQLFKS
+549 LKRDKTATENGFKA
-564 LESAIAKAAAQDN
+564 LESAINKQVSTLN
-577 QNVKAN
+577 NPPPAN
-583 ANKVQTDAKG
+583 ETKQ
-593 TENKAI
+593 EN
-599 GSTTNTPSSLGTGN
+599 T
-613 NNAGSGPK
+613 
-621 VGGGTT
+621 
-627 NTAESI
+627 
-633 LYLYGD
+633 YLYGD
-639 VFTELE
+639 VFAEGPGMTMDTNNAA
-645 IVQSN
+645 SPASPDTS
-650 TTTSNGNNGS
+650 TTTTNGS
-660 NITSAGNAT
+660 IADASNSAKAT
-669 IDKVKDGSV
+669 AATQDKKG
-678 GPKVAAKA
+678 ATNA
-686 QKLCNKIASTYSTY
+686 QKLVNKFASTVSTY

-718 IKVHVS
+718 IKAHVS
-724 AYVNANNDAE
+724 AYVNANNDSE

>member
-9 SFDSVLLDKI
+9 SFDSILLDKI

-31 TLPQVVKLVDT
+31 TLPQVVRLVDT

-92 LDENLKQLK
+92 LDDNLKRLN

-112 NDYLKDFNGNDI
+112 NEYLKDFNNNDI

-208 GNTSTVSFHKED
+208 GETTTRSFHKECVG
-220 INKCIEIV
+220 KCIEIV

-233 DLEANLENARLINKE
+233 DLEANLDNARLINKE

-293 VYAIK
+293 VYSIK

-310 GILARISMMAN
+310 GFLARIAGMAN

-326 DTVESVAVESTKFLK
+326 DRVEAVAVESAKFLK
-341 EEAFKFTKLTD
+341 EQQAFKFSKLTD
-352 AEILMNHITD
+352 SEILMNHITD

-374 KEAMILAEG
+374 KEAMVLAEG
-383 VDVENRLAALHE
+383 VDVENRLAAIHE

-406 KIKEFVMNL
+406 KIKEFVMGL
-415 FDKVANWFDKF
+415 FDKVSNWFDKF
-426 FKSNKEYIEKYKD
+426 FKSNKEYLDKYKD
-439 QIDKQ
+439 QLSKP
-444 TAGFTTVNMPNYKD
+444 TAGFTTVNMPNYAE
-458 GLARIQENIT
+458 GLKRIQAPFNIN
-468 PQFDAVINSATGM
+468 FNAIIEKATNM
-481 GDKDEDVDTAINN
+481 NEDTDVDDVITE
-494 FRRTLIKDYKDNDE
+494 FRKGIISDYNGTDE
-508 WKESCNDYFKGGKDS
+508 WKETCNDYFQGGKDS
-523 DKDYSANEINIR
+523 EKDYSANDISISA
-535 YLADRVLEIPKIVD
+535 YADQVLSIPKIVD
-549 GLKKDKTTAEQLFKS
+549 NIKKDKATSDQIFKS
-564 LESAIAKAAAQDN
+564 LDSAINKAASQQQQADN
-577 QNVKAN
+577 NSQ
-583 ANKVQTDAKG
+583 Q
-593 TENKAI
+593 
-599 GSTTNTPSSLGTGN
+599 SS
-613 NNAGSGPK
+613 
-621 VGGGTT
+621 
-627 NTAESI
+627 
-633 LYLYGD
+633 
-639 VFTELE
+639 
-645 IVQSN
+645 
-650 TTTSNGNNGS
+650 
-660 NITSAGNAT
+660 
-669 IDKVKDGSV
+669 
-678 GPKVAAKA
+678 
-686 QKLCNKIASTYSTY
+686 
-700 YQCKYQMAE
+700 
-709 KIMSDYMKI
+709 
-718 IKVHVS
+718 
-724 AYVNANNDAE
+724 E
-734 KAQEN
+734 KAPEGDTKAATTQAAGAN
-739 S
+739 QDGNKTVVTLKRK

>member
-92 LDENLKQLK
+92 LDENIKRLN

-112 NDYLKDFNGNDI
+112 NEYLKDFNNNDI

-208 GNTSTVSFHKED
+208 GETTTKSFHKECVG
-220 INKCIEIV
+220 KCIEIV
-228 KSVRD
+228 RSVRD
-233 DLEANLENARLINKE
+233 DLEANLDNARLINKE

-261 STKIR
+261 STNIR

-310 GILARISMMAN
+310 GVLARISMMAN

-326 DTVESVAVESTKFLK
+326 DTVEAVAVESTKFLK

-406 KIKEFVMNL
+406 KIKTFVMNL
-415 FDKVANWFDKF
+415 FDKVSNWFDKF
-426 FKSNKEYIEKYKD
+426 FKSNKDYIEKYKD
-439 QIDKQ
+439 QIDKP
-444 TAGFTTVNMPNYKD
+444 TAGFTTVNMPNYKE
-458 GLARIQENIT
+458 GLNRIQAAPNIN
-468 PQFDAVINSATGM
+468 FNGVINTASGM
-481 GDKDEDVDTAINN
+481 AENADVDKVIND
-494 FRRTLIKDYKDNDE
+494 FRKTIINEYKDDDD
-508 WKESCNDYFKGGKDS
+508 WKETCNDYFKGGKDS
-523 DKDYSANEINIR
+523 DKDYSANEISIR
-535 YLADRVLEIPKIVD
+535 ELANQVLNIPKIVD
-549 GLKKDKTTAEQLFKS
+549 NLKKDKSTSDQMFKS
-564 LESAIAKAAAQDN
+564 LESAINKAASQQPA
-577 QNVKAN
+577 A
-583 ANKVQTDAKG
+583 
-593 TENKAI
+593 
-599 GSTTNTPSSLGTGN
+599 STPADSSNTSSTPSAPASTPAAPAAAPAQGAQHNST
-613 NNAGSGPK
+613 
-621 VGGGTT
+621 
-627 NTAESI
+627 
-633 LYLYGD
+633 YLYGD
-639 VFTELE
+639 VFSE
-645 IVQSN
+645 IEIN
-650 TTTSNGNNGS
+650 KTNAPAAGATGS
-660 NITSAGNAT
+660 NSASITASGNQT
-669 IDKVKDGSV
+669 IDNVKNGGVD
-678 GPKVAAKA
+678 AKTAVNA
-686 QKLCNKIASTYSTY
+686 QKIVNRIASTYSTY
-700 YQCKYQMAE
+700 LQCKYQMAE

-718 IKVHVS
+718 IKAHVS
-724 AYVNANNDAE
+724 AYVNANNDSE
-734 KAQEN
+734 KAQQAN
-739 S
+739 

>member
-92 LDENLKQLK
+92 LDDNLKRLN

-112 NDYLKDFNGNDI
+112 NEYLKDFNNNDI
-124 LMEREMTQFVLDD
+124 LMEREMTQFILND

-208 GNTSTVSFHKED
+208 GETTTKSFHKECVG
-220 INKCIEIV
+220 KCIEIV

-233 DLEANLENARLINKE
+233 DLEANLDNARLINKE

-310 GILARISMMAN
+310 GVLARISMMAN

-326 DTVESVAVESTKFLK
+326 DTVEAVAVESTKFLK

-406 KIKEFVMNL
+406 KIKTFVMAL
-415 FDKVANWFDKF
+415 FDKVSNWFDKF
-426 FKSNKEYIEKYKD
+426 FKSNKDYIEKYKD
-439 QIDKQ
+439 QIDKP
-444 TAGFTTVNMPNYKD
+444 TAGFTTVNMPNYKE
-458 GLARIQENIT
+458 GLNRIQAAPNINFNGVISTANGMPENA
-468 PQFDAVINSATGM
+468 DVDKVINDFRKTI
-481 GDKDEDVDTAINN
+481 INE
-494 FRRTLIKDYKDNDE
+494 YKDDDD
-508 WKESCNDYFKGGKDS
+508 WKETCNNYFKGGKDS
-523 DKDYSANEINIR
+523 DKDYSANEISIR
-535 YLADRVLEIPKIVD
+535 ELANQVLNIPKIVD
-549 GLKKDKTTAEQLFKS
+549 NLKKDKSTSDQMFKS
-564 LESAIAKAAAQDN
+564 LESAINKAASQQPA
-577 QNVKAN
+577 
-583 ANKVQTDAKG
+583 
-593 TENKAI
+593 
-599 GSTTNTPSSLGTGN
+599 STNTSTDSTN
-613 NNAGSGPK
+613 T
-621 VGGGTT
+621 GTT
-627 NTAESI
+627 QAAPQPQGTKEST
-633 LYLYGD
+633 YLYGD
-639 VFTELE
+639 VFSEFE
-645 IVQSN
+645 INQTNAPAPGS
-650 TTTSNGNNGS
+650 TGS
-660 NITSAGNAT
+660 NSASITASGNQT
-669 IDKVKDGSV
+669 IDNVKNGGVD
-678 GPKVAAKA
+678 AKTAVNA
-686 QKLCNKIASTYSTY
+686 QKIVNRIASTYSTY
-700 YQCKYQMAE
+700 LQCKYQMAE

-718 IKVHVS
+718 IKAHVS
-724 AYVNANNDAE
+724 AYVNANNNSE
-734 KAQEN
+734 KAQQSN
-739 S
+739 

>member
-31 TLPQVVKLVDT
+31 TLPQVVRLVDT

-92 LDENLKQLK
+92 LDDNLKRLN

-112 NDYLKDFNGNDI
+112 NEYLKDFNNNDI
-124 LMEREMTQFVLDD
+124 LMEREMTQFILDD

-208 GNTSTVSFHKED
+208 GETTTRSFHKECVG
-220 INKCIEIV
+220 KCIEIV

-233 DLEANLENARLINKE
+233 DLEANLDNARLINKE

-310 GILARISMMAN
+310 GVLARISMMAN

-326 DTVESVAVESTKFLK
+326 DTVEAVAVESTKFLK
-341 EEAFKFTKLTD
+341 EEAFKFSKLTD

-406 KIKEFVMNL
+406 KIKTFVMNL
-415 FDKVANWFDKF
+415 FTKVENWFDKF

-439 QIDKQ
+439 QINKP
-444 TAGFTTVNMPNYKD
+444 TAGFTTVNMANYKD
-458 GLARIQENIT
+458 GLVRIQT
-468 PQFDAVINSATGM
+468 PKVPNFSAVISDNVLNAG
-481 GDKDEDVDTAINN
+481 EDNAALEKVIDDFRKTLVD
-494 FRRTLIKDYKDNDE
+494 DYKPGDE
-508 WKESCNDYFKGGKDS
+508 WKEACNNFFKGGKDS
-523 DKDYSANEINIR
+523 ERDYSTNEINIVD
-535 YLADRVLEIPKIVD
+535 LSNKVLEIPKIVD
-549 GLKKDKTTAEQLFKS
+549 GIKKDKATSDQLYKS
-564 LESAIAKAAAQDN
+564 LEAAINRLANATPKTESAYLYNDNAFTEDTGAVLNTTGNTAPGTTAAQSANSADITKAGN
-577 QNVKAN
+577 DAIKTVNDKAN
-583 ANKVQTDAKG
+583 ADKPD
-593 TENKAI
+593 NKA
-599 GSTTNTPSSLGTGN
+599 G
-613 NNAGSGPK
+613 
-621 VGGGTT
+621 
-627 NTAESI
+627 
-633 LYLYGD
+633 
-639 VFTELE
+639 
-645 IVQSN
+645 VQ
-650 TTTSNGNNGS
+650 
-660 NITSAGNAT
+660 
-669 IDKVKDGSV
+669 
-678 GPKVAAKA
+678 A
-686 QKLCNKIASTYSTY
+686 QKVINKMASTMSTY

-718 IKVHVS
+718 IKAHVS
-724 AYVNANNDAE
+724 AYVNANNDSE
-734 KAQEN
+734 KAQQSN
-739 S
+739 

>member
-92 LDENLKQLK
+92 LDDNLKRLN

-193 DIEVKDLSRTPDIFV
+193 DIEVKDLSKTPDIFIN
-208 GNTSTVSFHKED
+208 GSTTISFHKED
-220 INKCIEIV
+220 VNKCIEIV

-233 DLEANLENARLINKE
+233 DLAANLDNARLINKE

-261 STKIR
+261 STKIS
-266 VNSDDYIRKIERIII
+266 VGSDEHIRKIERIII

-293 VYAIK
+293 VYSIK

-310 GILARISMMAN
+310 SVLSAITLMAN
-321 EEFVD
+321 QEFVD
-326 DTVESVAVESTKFLK
+326 DQVGIAAEESAKFLK
-341 EEAFKFTKLTD
+341 EQQAFKFSKLTD
-352 AEILMNHITD
+352 SEILMNHITD

-374 KEAMILAEG
+374 KEAMVLAEG
-383 VDVENRLAALHE
+383 IDVENRLAAIHE

-406 KIKEFVMNL
+406 KIKEFVMGL
-415 FDKVANWFDKF
+415 FDKVSNWFDKF
-426 FKSNKEYIEKYKD
+426 FKSNKEYLDKYKD
-439 QIDKQ
+439 QLSKP
-444 TAGFTTVNMPNYKD
+444 TAGFTTVNMPNYKE
-458 GLARIQENIT
+458 GLNRIQTPPNIN
-468 PQFDAVINSATGM
+468 FDAVIMTATKMEENS
-481 GDKDEDVDTAINN
+481 DVDQVINN
-494 FRRTLIKDYKDNDE
+494 FRKGIIPDYKDTDE
-508 WKESCNDYFKGGKDS
+508 WKETCNDYFQGGKDS
-523 DKDYSANEINIR
+523 DKDYSANEISISA
-535 YLADRVLEIPKIVD
+535 LAEQVLAIPKIVD
-549 GLKKDKTTAEQLFKS
+549 NIKKDKATSDKVFRS
-564 LESAIAKAAAQDN
+564 LDSAINKAASQ
-577 QNVKAN
+577 QPQQ
-583 ANKVQTDAKG
+583 QTDANNSAAAKP
-593 TENKAI
+593 A
-599 GSTTNTPSSLGTGN
+599 TTTTATPSPVGNGT
-613 NNAGSGPK
+613 PQ
-621 VGGGTT
+621 GGGT
-627 NTAESI
+627 N
-633 LYLYGD
+633 GG
-639 VFTELE
+639 
-645 IVQSN
+645 
-650 TTTSNGNNGS
+650 TTTTQPQGG
-660 NITSAGNAT
+660 
-669 IDKVKDGSV
+669 
-678 GPKVAAKA
+678 
-686 QKLCNKIASTYSTY
+686 
-700 YQCKYQMAE
+700 
-709 KIMSDYMKI
+709 
-718 IKVHVS
+718 
-724 AYVNANNDAE
+724 
-734 KAQEN
+734 
-739 S
+739 

>member
-233 DLEANLENARLINKE
+233 DLEANLDNARLINKE

-298 AQYICNNYYQAK
+298 AQYICNNYNQAK
-310 GILARISMMAN
+310 GVLARISMMAN

-326 DTVESVAVESTKFLK
+326 DTVEAVAVESTKFLK
-341 EEAFKFTKLTD
+341 EESFKFTKLTD

-406 KIKEFVMNL
+406 KIKTFVMNL

-439 QIDKQ
+439 QISKP
-444 TAGFTTVNMPNYKD
+444 TAGFTTVNMPNYKE
-458 GLARIQENIT
+458 GLNRIQTPPNI
-468 PQFDAVINSATGM
+468 QFDAVINTATKM
-481 GDKDEDVDTAINN
+481 EENSDVDQVINN
-494 FRRTLIKDYKDNDE
+494 FRKGIISDYKDTDE
-508 WKESCNDYFKGGKDS
+508 WKETCNDYFQGGKDS
-523 DKDYSANEINIR
+523 DKDYSANEISVSA
-535 YLADRVLEIPKIVD
+535 LAEQVLAIPKIVD
-549 GLKKDKTTAEQLFKS
+549 NIKKDKATSDKLFKS
-564 LESAIAKAAAQDN
+564 LDSAINKAASQQPA
-577 QNVKAN
+577 A
-583 ANKVQTDAKG
+583 
-593 TENKAI
+593 
-599 GSTTNTPSSLGTGN
+599 STTNTDST
-613 NNAGSGPK
+613 NAGSNTPATPAASPAGK
-621 VGGGTT
+621 V
-627 NTAESI
+627 EST
-633 LYLYGD
+633 YLYGD
-639 VFTELE
+639 VFSEFELN
-645 IVQSN
+645 QTN
-650 TTTSNGNNGS
+650 APAPGTTGS
-660 NITSAGNAT
+660 NSAAITAAGNKT
-669 IDKVKDGSV
+669 IDNVKNGGVDSKTAV
-678 GPKVAAKA
+678 NA
-686 QKLCNKIASTYSTY
+686 QKIVNRIASTYSTY
-700 YQCKYQMAE
+700 LQCKYQTAE

-718 IKVHVS
+718 IKAHVS

>member
-9 SFDSVLLDKI
+9 SFDSILLDKI

-92 LDENLKQLK
+92 LDDNLKRLN

-112 NDYLKDFNGNDI
+112 NEYLKDFNNNDI
-124 LMEREMTQFVLDD
+124 LMEREMTQFILDD

-208 GNTSTVSFHKED
+208 GETTTKSFHKECVG
-220 INKCIEIV
+220 KCIEIV
-228 KSVRD
+228 RSVRD
-233 DLEANLENARLINKE
+233 DLEANLDNARLINKE

-310 GILARISMMAN
+310 GVLARISMMAN

-326 DTVESVAVESTKFLK
+326 DTVEAVAVESTKFLK

-406 KIKEFVMNL
+406 KIKTFVMNL
-415 FDKVANWFDKF
+415 FTKVENWFDKF

-439 QIDKQ
+439 QINKP
-444 TAGFTTVNMPNYKD
+444 TAGFTTVNMANYKD
-458 GLARIQENIT
+458 GLVRIQT
-468 PQFDAVINSATGM
+468 PKVPNFSAVISDNVLNAG
-481 GDKDEDVDTAINN
+481 EDNAALEKVIDDFRKTLVD
-494 FRRTLIKDYKDNDE
+494 DYKPGDE
-508 WKESCNDYFKGGKDS
+508 WKEACNNFFKGGKDS
-523 DKDYSANEINIR
+523 ERDYSTNEINIVD
-535 YLADRVLEIPKIVD
+535 LSNKVLEIPKIVD
-549 GLKKDKTTAEQLFKS
+549 GIKKDKATSDQLYKS
-564 LESAIAKAAAQDN
+564 LEAAINRLANAAPKTESAYLYNDNAFTEDTGAVLNTTGNTAPGTTAAQSANSADITKAGN
-577 QNVKAN
+577 DAIKTVNDKAN
-583 ANKVQTDAKG
+583 ADKPD
-593 TENKAI
+593 NKA
-599 GSTTNTPSSLGTGN
+599 G
-613 NNAGSGPK
+613 
-621 VGGGTT
+621 
-627 NTAESI
+627 
-633 LYLYGD
+633 
-639 VFTELE
+639 
-645 IVQSN
+645 VQ
-650 TTTSNGNNGS
+650 
-660 NITSAGNAT
+660 
-669 IDKVKDGSV
+669 
-678 GPKVAAKA
+678 A
-686 QKLCNKIASTYSTY
+686 QKVINKMASTMSTY

-718 IKVHVS
+718 IKAHVS
-724 AYVNANNDAE
+724 AYVNANNDSE
-734 KAQEN
+734 KAQQAN
-739 S
+739 

>member
-31 TLPQVVKLVDT
+31 TLPQVVRLVDT

-92 LDENLKQLK
+92 LDDNLKRLN

-112 NDYLKDFNGNDI
+112 NEYLKDFNNNDI
-124 LMEREMTQFVLDD
+124 LMEREMTQFILDD

-208 GNTSTVSFHKED
+208 GETTTRSFHKECVG
-220 INKCIEIV
+220 KCIEIV

-233 DLEANLENARLINKE
+233 DLEANLDNARLINKE

-310 GILARISMMAN
+310 GVLARISMMAN

-326 DTVESVAVESTKFLK
+326 DTVEAVAVESTKFLK

-352 AEILMNHITD
+352 AEVLMNHITD

-406 KIKEFVMNL
+406 KIKTFVMNL
-415 FDKVANWFDKF
+415 FTKVENWFDKF

-439 QIDKQ
+439 QINKP
-444 TAGFTTVNMPNYKD
+444 TAGFTTVNMANYKD
-458 GLARIQENIT
+458 GLVRIQT
-468 PQFDAVINSATGM
+468 PKVPNFSAVISDNVLNAG
-481 GDKDEDVDTAINN
+481 EDNAALEKVIDDFRKTLVD
-494 FRRTLIKDYKDNDE
+494 DYKPGDE
-508 WKESCNDYFKGGKDS
+508 WKEACNNFFKGGKDS
-523 DKDYSANEINIR
+523 ERDYSTNEINIVD
-535 YLADRVLEIPKIVD
+535 LSNKVLEIPKIVD
-549 GLKKDKTTAEQLFKS
+549 GIKKDKATSDQLYKS
-564 LESAIAKAAAQDN
+564 LEAAINRLANATPKTESVYLYNENVFTEDTGAVINNTGSTAPGTTAAQSANSADITKAGN
-577 QNVKAN
+577 DTIKTVNDKAN
-583 ANKVQTDAKG
+583 ADKPD
-593 TENKAI
+593 NKA
-599 GSTTNTPSSLGTGN
+599 G
-613 NNAGSGPK
+613 
-621 VGGGTT
+621 
-627 NTAESI
+627 
-633 LYLYGD
+633 
-639 VFTELE
+639 
-645 IVQSN
+645 VQ
-650 TTTSNGNNGS
+650 
-660 NITSAGNAT
+660 
-669 IDKVKDGSV
+669 
-678 GPKVAAKA
+678 A
-686 QKLCNKIASTYSTY
+686 QKVINKMASTMSTY

-718 IKVHVS
+718 IKAHVS
-724 AYVNANNDAE
+724 AYVNANNDSE
-734 KAQEN
+734 KAQQAN
-739 S
+739 

>member
-92 LDENLKQLK
+92 LDDNLKRLN

-112 NDYLKDFNGNDI
+112 NEYLKDFNNNDI
-124 LMEREMTQFVLDD
+124 IMEREMTQFVLDD

-193 DIEVKDLSRTPDIFV
+193 DIEVEDLSRTPDIFV
-208 GNTSTVSFHKED
+208 GETTTKSFHKECVG
-220 INKCIEIV
+220 KCIEIV

-233 DLEANLENARLINKE
+233 DLEANLDNARLINKE

-310 GILARISMMAN
+310 GVLARISMMAN

-326 DTVESVAVESTKFLK
+326 DTVEAVAVESTKFLK

-383 VDVENRLAALHE
+383 VDVEARLTAVHE

-406 KIKEFVMNL
+406 KIKTFVMAL
-415 FDKVANWFDKF
+415 FDKVSNWFDKF
-426 FKSNKEYIEKYKD
+426 FKSNKDYIEKYKD
-439 QIDKQ
+439 QIDKP
-444 TAGFTTVNMPNYKD
+444 TAGFTTVNMPNYKE
-458 GLARIQENIT
+458 GLNRIQAAPNINFNGVISTANGMPENA
-468 PQFDAVINSATGM
+468 DVDKVINDFRKTI
-481 GDKDEDVDTAINN
+481 INE
-494 FRRTLIKDYKDNDE
+494 YKDDDD
-508 WKESCNDYFKGGKDS
+508 WKETCNNYFKGGKDS
-523 DKDYSANEINIR
+523 DKDYSANEISIR
-535 YLADRVLEIPKIVD
+535 ELANQVLNIPKIVD
-549 GLKKDKTTAEQLFKS
+549 NIKKDKSTSDQMFKS
-564 LESAIAKAAAQDN
+564 LESAINKAASQQPA
-577 QNVKAN
+577 
-583 ANKVQTDAKG
+583 
-593 TENKAI
+593 
-599 GSTTNTPSSLGTGN
+599 STPADSSNTSSTPSAPASTPAAPAAPAQGAQHNST
-613 NNAGSGPK
+613 
-621 VGGGTT
+621 
-627 NTAESI
+627 
-633 LYLYGD
+633 YLYGD
-639 VFTELE
+639 VFSE
-645 IVQSN
+645 IEIN
-650 TTTSNGNNGS
+650 KTNAPAAGATGGNS
-660 NITSAGNAT
+660 ASITASGNQT
-669 IDKVKDGSV
+669 IDNVKNGGVD
-678 GPKVAAKA
+678 AKTAVNA
-686 QKLCNKIASTYSTY
+686 QKIVNRIASTYSTY
-700 YQCKYQMAE
+700 LQCKYQMAE

-718 IKVHVS
+718 IKAHVS
-724 AYVNANNDAE
+724 AYVNANNDSE
-734 KAQEN
+734 KAQQSN
-739 S
+739 

>member
-92 LDENLKQLK
+92 LDDNLKRLN

-112 NDYLKDFNGNDI
+112 NEYLKDFNNNDI
-124 LMEREMTQFVLDD
+124 LMEREMTQFILDD

-208 GNTSTVSFHKED
+208 GETTTRSFHKECVG
-220 INKCIEIV
+220 KCIEIV

-233 DLEANLENARLINKE
+233 DLEANLDNARLINKE

-310 GILARISMMAN
+310 GVLARISMMAN

-326 DTVESVAVESTKFLK
+326 DTVEAVAVESTKFLK

-352 AEILMNHITD
+352 AEVLMNHITD

-406 KIKEFVMNL
+406 KIKAFVVSL
-415 FDKVANWFDKF
+415 FDKVSNWFDKF
-426 FKSNKEYIEKYKD
+426 FKSNKDYIEKYKD
-439 QIDKQ
+439 QIDKP
-444 TAGFTTVNMPNYKD
+444 TAGFTTVNMPNYKE
-458 GLARIQENIT
+458 GLNRIQAAPNINFNGVISTANGMPENA
-468 PQFDAVINSATGM
+468 DVDKVINDFRKTI
-481 GDKDEDVDTAINN
+481 INE
-494 FRRTLIKDYKDNDE
+494 YKDDDD
-508 WKESCNDYFKGGKDS
+508 WKETCNNYFKGGKDS
-523 DKDYSANEINIR
+523 DKDYSANEISIR
-535 YLADRVLEIPKIVD
+535 ELANQVLNIPKIVD
-549 GLKKDKTTAEQLFKS
+549 NIKKDKSTSDQLFKS
-564 LESAIAKAAAQDN
+564 LESAINKAASQQPA
-577 QNVKAN
+577 A
-583 ANKVQTDAKG
+583 
-593 TENKAI
+593 
-599 GSTTNTPSSLGTGN
+599 STTPADSTNTSSTTSTPSTPAAAPAQGAQHNST
-613 NNAGSGPK
+613 
-621 VGGGTT
+621 
-627 NTAESI
+627 
-633 LYLYGD
+633 YLYGD
-639 VFTELE
+639 VFSE
-645 IVQSN
+645 IEIN
-650 TTTSNGNNGS
+650 KTNAPAAGATGS
-660 NITSAGNAT
+660 NSASITASGNQT
-669 IDKVKDGSV
+669 IDNVKNGGVDSKTAV
-678 GPKVAAKA
+678 NA
-686 QKLCNKIASTYSTY
+686 QKIVNRIASTYSTY
-700 YQCKYQMAE
+700 MQCKYQMAE

-718 IKVHVS
+718 IKAHVS
-724 AYVNANNDAE
+724 AYVNANNDSE
-734 KAQEN
+734 KAQQAN
-739 S
+739 

>member
-9 SFDSVLLDKI
+9 SFDSILLDKI

-31 TLPQVVKLVDT
+31 TLPQVVRLVDT

-92 LDENLKQLK
+92 LDDNLKRLN

-112 NDYLKDFNGNDI
+112 NEYLKDFNNNDI
-124 LMEREMTQFVLDD
+124 LMEREMTQFILDD
-137 EIPCSKNILTSILH
+137 KIPCSKNILTSILH

-208 GNTSTVSFHKED
+208 GETTTRSFYKECVG
-220 INKCIEIV
+220 KCIEIV

-233 DLEANLENARLINKE
+233 DLEANLDNARLINKE

-310 GILARISMMAN
+310 GVLARISMMAN

-326 DTVESVAVESTKFLK
+326 DTVEAVAVESTKFLK

-352 AEILMNHITD
+352 AEVLMNHITD

-406 KIKEFVMNL
+406 KIKTFVMNL
-415 FDKVANWFDKF
+415 FTKVENWFDKF

-439 QIDKQ
+439 QINKP
-444 TAGFTTVNMPNYKD
+444 TAGFTTVNMANYKD
-458 GLARIQENIT
+458 GLVRIQT
-468 PQFDAVINSATGM
+468 PKVPNFSAVISDNVLNAG
-481 GDKDEDVDTAINN
+481 EDNAALEKVIDDFRKTLVD
-494 FRRTLIKDYKDNDE
+494 DYKPGDE
-508 WKESCNDYFKGGKDS
+508 WKEACNNFFKGGKDS
-523 DKDYSANEINIR
+523 ERDYSTNEINIVD
-535 YLADRVLEIPKIVD
+535 LSNKVLEIPKIVD
-549 GLKKDKTTAEQLFKS
+549 GIKKDKATSDQLYKS
-564 LESAIAKAAAQDN
+564 LEAAINRLANAAPKTESAYLYNDNAFTEDTGAVLNTTGNTAPGTTAAQSANSADITKAGN
-577 QNVKAN
+577 DAIKTVNDKAN
-583 ANKVQTDAKG
+583 ADKPD
-593 TENKAI
+593 NKA
-599 GSTTNTPSSLGTGN
+599 G
-613 NNAGSGPK
+613 
-621 VGGGTT
+621 
-627 NTAESI
+627 
-633 LYLYGD
+633 
-639 VFTELE
+639 
-645 IVQSN
+645 VQ
-650 TTTSNGNNGS
+650 
-660 NITSAGNAT
+660 
-669 IDKVKDGSV
+669 
-678 GPKVAAKA
+678 A
-686 QKLCNKIASTYSTY
+686 QKVINKMASTMSTY

-718 IKVHVS
+718 IKAHVS
-724 AYVNANNDAE
+724 AYVNANNNAE

-739 S
+739 N

>member
-31 TLPQVVKLVDT
+31 TLPQVVRLVDT

-92 LDENLKQLK
+92 LDDNLKRLN

-112 NDYLKDFNGNDI
+112 NEYLKDFNNNDI
-124 LMEREMTQFVLDD
+124 LMEREMTQFILDD

-180 KRAKAEIIDADPD
+180 KRAKAEIIDADLD

-208 GNTSTVSFHKED
+208 GETTTRSFHKECVG
-220 INKCIEIV
+220 KCIEIV

-233 DLEANLENARLINKE
+233 DLEANLDNARLINKE

-310 GILARISMMAN
+310 GVLARISMMAN

-326 DTVESVAVESTKFLK
+326 DTVEAVAVESTKFLK

-383 VDVENRLAALHE
+383 VDVESRLAALHE

-406 KIKEFVMNL
+406 KIKTFVMAL
-415 FDKVANWFDKF
+415 FDKVSNWFDKF
-426 FKSNKEYIEKYKD
+426 FKSNKDYIEKYKD
-439 QIDKQ
+439 QIDKP
-444 TAGFTTVNMPNYKD
+444 TAGFTTVNMPNYKE
-458 GLARIQENIT
+458 GLNRIQAAPNINFNGVISTANGMPENA
-468 PQFDAVINSATGM
+468 DVDKVINDFRKTI
-481 GDKDEDVDTAINN
+481 INE
-494 FRRTLIKDYKDNDE
+494 YKDDDD
-508 WKESCNDYFKGGKDS
+508 WKETCNNYFKGGKDS
-523 DKDYSANEINIR
+523 DKDYSANEISIR
-535 YLADRVLEIPKIVD
+535 ELANQVLNIPKIVD
-549 GLKKDKTTAEQLFKS
+549 NIKKDKSTSDQLFKS
-564 LESAIAKAAAQDN
+564 LESAINKAASQQPA
-577 QNVKAN
+577 A
-583 ANKVQTDAKG
+583 
-593 TENKAI
+593 
-599 GSTTNTPSSLGTGN
+599 STTNTDST
-613 NNAGSGPK
+613 NAGS
-621 VGGGTT
+621 
-627 NTAESI
+627 NTPATPPASPAGNPAEST
-633 LYLYGD
+633 YLYGD
-639 VFTELE
+639 VFSE
-645 IVQSN
+645 IEIN
-650 TTTSNGNNGS
+650 KTNAPAAGATGS
-660 NITSAGNAT
+660 NSSAITNAGNQT
-669 IDKVKDGSV
+669 IDNVKNGGVDSKTAV
-678 GPKVAAKA
+678 NA
-686 QKLCNKIASTYSTY
+686 QKIVNRIASTYSTY
-700 YQCKYQMAE
+700 MQCKYQMAE

-718 IKVHVS
+718 IKAHVS
-724 AYVNANNDAE
+724 AYVNANNDSE
-734 KAQEN
+734 KAQQAN
-739 S
+739 